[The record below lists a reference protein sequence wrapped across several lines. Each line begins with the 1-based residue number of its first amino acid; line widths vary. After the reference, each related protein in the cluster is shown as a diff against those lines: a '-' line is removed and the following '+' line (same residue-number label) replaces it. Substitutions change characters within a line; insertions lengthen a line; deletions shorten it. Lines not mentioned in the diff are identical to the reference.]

1 MTATAANPAMR
12 SIRNQLVLSLAAG
25 VVLLTATAGAGLYAY
40 VGEVLEHGLD
50 EALAAR
56 ADAIAGAVHME
67 DDGRPHL
74 QPADPTAVHHDGPF
88 YYQLWRA
95 DGATLAR
102 FAPPGAGT
110 GPLPGP
116 ARPGRRFADAV
127 LPDGTAVRVTRLSF
141 AAQPDADEFDPP
153 PARPVAAAG
162 VPRERLTL
170 VVAHD
175 RRSIEGPLAV
185 LLTGLSFAAAVVVAG
200 LLGLV
205 TWGVRRGLRPLA
217 DVSRLADRIGPA
229 TLDVRFPAADAVPRE
244 LRPIATK
251 LNDLLGRLQAG
262 FDRERRFSAAVAHE
276 LRTPVAELRSLCE
289 VTLRWPGD
297 GPAAADAL
305 AGALVDALDIARE
318 MGTAVENLTLLAR
331 CQAGVE
337 QLRVETMCLSA
348 AVDDQWGRCR
358 ARAAERTLEVDVDVA
373 HPRPVRADPRAV
385 SVVLRNLLE
394 NAVEHATAG
403 GRVRVRTAQADGR
416 TTLLIGNSVAGLD
429 PADLP
434 HLAEAF
440 WRKDAARTSRA
451 HVGMGLAI
459 VDAYCRVADIDLRTR
474 LDARDWFE
482 VTLTLPS
489 VD

>member
-1 MTATAANPAMR
+1 MR
-12 SIRNQLVLSLAAG
+12 SIRNQLVFSLAAG
-25 VVLLTATAGAGLYAY
+25 VVLLTAAAGVGLYAY
-40 VGEVLEHGLD
+40 MEEVLEHGLD
-50 EALAAR
+50 VALAAR

-74 QPADPTAVHHDGPF
+74 QPMDATAVHRDGPF
-88 YYQLWRA
+88 YYQVWRA

-102 FAPPGAGT
+102 FAPPDAGT

-127 LPDGTAVRVTRLSF
+127 LPDGTAARVTRLSF
-141 AAQPDADEFDPP
+141 VAQPDADEFDPP
-153 PARPVAAAG
+153 PARPAAA
-162 VPRERLTL
+162 PRERLTV

-185 LLTGLSFAAAVVVAG
+185 LLTGLSFAAAVVIAG

-229 TLDVRFPAADAVPRE
+229 TLGVRFPADDAVPVE

-251 LNDLLGRLQAG
+251 LNDLLDRLQAG
-262 FDRERRFSAAVAHE
+262 FDRERRFAAAVAHE
-276 LRTPVAELRSLCE
+276 LRTPVSELRSLCE

-297 GPAAADAL
+297 GRAATDAV
-305 AGALVDALDIARE
+305 ADALDIAKE
-318 MGTAVENLTLLAR
+318 MGTAVENLILLAR

-337 QLRVETMCLSA
+337 QLRVETVCLSA
-348 AVDDQWGRCR
+348 AVGDQWDRCR
-358 ARAAERTLEVDVDVA
+358 ARAAERTLEVEVDVA
-373 HPRPVRADPRAV
+373 HPCPVRADPRAV
-385 SVVLRNLLE
+385 AVILRNLME

-403 GRVRVRTAQADGR
+403 GRVRVRAGR
-416 TTLLIGNSVAGLD
+416 VNDRATLVIGNSAAGLD
-429 PADLP
+429 AADLP
-434 HLAEAF
+434 HLTEAF
-440 WRKDAARTSRA
+440 WRKDAARTSRT

-459 VDAYCRVADIDLRTR
+459 VDAYCRVAH
-474 LDARDWFE
+474 LDFGTHLYAGDWFE
-482 VTLTLPS
+482 VTVTLPS
-489 VD
+489 GS